1 MATETNRVG
10 ITDIP
15 CSRVEEDLL
24 GIGKYVNGLQK
35 FIRHC
40 PTPMSIAVQGDWGTG
55 KTSTIKMV
63 QEQLEKDKDTNNIR
77 CIFFN
82 TWQYSQ
88 FNMEDSL
95 YISLV
100 HNLVNEIAR
109 NSEEAKKFYKTIKEL
124 GKWALL
130 NYASR
135 ISGMNFSELCEVMYK
150 DKNEPMANISNLENE
165 FRNLVKN
172 TGKRLVIFVDDLD
185 RLNPEVA
192 VELLEVIKLFM
203 SVENCIFVLAI
214 DYDVVVSGVRK
225 KYGENLSDEKC
236 RSFFDKIIQLP
247 FTMPVQE
254 YKLEKLL
261 ETMIPQNPHN
271 KKTAEF
277 IGDVMGTTPRNFK
290 RLVNSFFLIQSVN
303 EAEKTGDTDAAT
315 KKLEDALMLCILCVQ
330 MCSPKLY
337 NMMLLA
343 AEDGGPESDGISRLL
358 SASDET
364 RCMKEYFKD
373 LDETDKEFAEI
384 EGVFHSF
391 KDAVLVS
398 IPENGEISK
407 DNVLNIL
414 SKLLKTTSITNISD
428 RTASQ
433 RKTSVKVTRISI
445 NGESCDVSSANE
457 AIAKTFNML
466 LQGKKEY
473 VSELMRKYSGF
484 LTTPEEGK
492 ENSVFRQKRDIFRE
506 NGFIVQLGVSTGT
519 NVKKEHVQKLH
530 QFLESKGE
538 SNRIQ
543 WFDGESEILS
553 LGE

>member
-109 NSEEAKKFYKTIKEL
+109 NSEEAKKFYETIIKL
-124 GKWALL
+124 GKWALS
-130 NYASR
+130 NYVSR
-135 ISGMNFSELCEVMYK
+135 ISGMNSSELWEIIQK

-172 TGKRLVIFVDDLD
+172 TGKRLVIFIDDLD

-290 RLVNSFFLIQSVN
+290 RLVNSFLLIQSVN

-343 AEDGGPESDGISRLL
+343 AEDGEFGISRLL
-358 SASDET
+358 SASNE
-364 RCMKEYFKD
+364 MKEYFKD
-373 LDETDKEFAEI
+373 LNETDKEFAEI
-384 EGVFHSF
+384 EGILHSF

-398 IPENGEISK
+398 IPENGKISK
-407 DNVLNIL
+407 DKVLNIL
-414 SKLLKTTSITNISD
+414 SNLLKTTSITNISD
-428 RTASQ
+428 RAASP
-433 RKTSVKVTRISI
+433 RKPSVKVTRISI

-457 AIAKTFNML
+457 AITKTFNML

>member
-384 EGVFHSF
+384 EGIFHSF